1 MGNTGGAEHQHGG
14 GRAERSGATAPGAET
29 RLYFYQLQYI
39 PYTLWLLYDDS
50 QIPILRDTDIHII
63 FSLPS
68 YISLS
73 LEAFQAV
80 ICNID

>member
-63 FSLPS
+63 SPTFRIFP
-68 YISLS
+68 S